1 MELLVILSFHRQ
13 YVPTSQACVSFTQDE
28 AGLRMLQ
35 VTGSI
40 MFSVKLL
47 SVAEIVGVAF
57 HIGNYL
63 ICLLCVYVSREQ
75 IPSSCRG

>member
-1 MELLVILSFHRQ
+1 
-13 YVPTSQACVSFTQDE
+13 
-28 AGLRMLQ
+28 
-35 VTGSI
+35 

-47 SVAEIVGVAF
+47 SMAELVRVAF

-63 ICLLCVYVSREQ
+63 IWLLRVYVSREQ